1 MDRAWMY
8 DLARI
13 DPVYLRTFVS
23 FLKRQRGMQTGK
35 TKMIYFVLVLTV
47 KNKIVWPDSKVV
59 QSHLKE
65 RFQEKLY
72 SVDKTW

>member
-1 MDRAWMY
+1 
-8 DLARI
+8 
-13 DPVYLRTFVS
+13 
-23 FLKRQRGMQTGK
+23 MQTGK